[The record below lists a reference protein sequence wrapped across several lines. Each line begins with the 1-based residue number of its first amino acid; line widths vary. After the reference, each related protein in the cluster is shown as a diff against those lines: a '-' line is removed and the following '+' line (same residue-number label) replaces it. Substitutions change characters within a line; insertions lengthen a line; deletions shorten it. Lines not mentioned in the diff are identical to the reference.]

1 MKFRETCTA
10 TCVESLQEPRS
21 FLDVKPS
28 KESKKKGK
36 QDKTTK
42 KGCKQMKKRP
52 SLTDSENGGENTQNS
67 LKKRVKKRKRV
78 LTSSDE
84 DESGR
89 KEIDAD
95 GSSYTVK

>member
-1 MKFRETCTA
+1 
-10 TCVESLQEPRS
+10 
-21 FLDVKPS
+21 
-28 KESKKKGK
+28 
-36 QDKTTK
+36 
-42 KGCKQMKKRP
+42 MKKRP

-67 LKKRVKKRKRV
+67 LKKKVKKRKRV

-95 GSSYTVK
+95 GSSSLYSEIHKLCDIHTLLYGPMVYR